1 MTMIPSDLTSRV
13 GEEVTFGDIF
23 RRAWTTHK
31 KYGMTLALYLL
42 VIGLCFI
49 AASCI
54 ISCLVVIGPLALNA
68 LVVVPLMAGLSWSV
82 VLTYDGR
89 APRFND
95 LFLGFRTRF
104 NSLAVIG
111 LIQAGL
117 QLIPIIVTIAVLGM
131 AALSPMT
138 GGRSG
143 GGGFGSWHFEMT
155 RAVLQIGQST
165 YDLLLQIVFF
175 LAPLLVF
182 TVAAP
187 KPVDC
192 IKTNLRILANRPG
205 QFLATFF
212 TPVGLGLLILL
223 LLSPLVIGG
232 IMVLAGSKN
241 VPLGVLLIG
250 LGVLLAIPL
259 MIWVTVFGFFLKAAF
274 FRSVCGYTLAEPQPG
289 APGPFGAAPGT
300 DTPPAPSSPPVA
312 QPVDAWPGDST
323 PPIELPPEVEG
334 PLPFDEPNPYRPD
347 APDDRPPQGG
357 AP

>member
-1 MTMIPSDLTSRV
+1 MTMIPSDLTYRV
-13 GEEVTFGDIF
+13 GEEVTFGDLF

-42 VIGLCFI
+42 AIGLCVV
-49 AASCI
+49 AASCVV
-54 ISCLVVIGPLALNA
+54 SCLVVIGPLALQA

-89 APRFND
+89 APRFDD

-117 QLIPIIVTIAVLGM
+117 QLIPIIATFAILGM
-131 AALSPMT
+131 AALGPMI
-138 GGRSG
+138 GGKGG

-155 RAVLQIGQST
+155 RVVFQLGQSV
-165 YDLLLQIVFF
+165 YDTLLEIVFF

-187 KPVDC
+187 NPVEC
-192 IKTNLRILANRPG
+192 IKTNLRILRNRPG

-212 TPVGLGLLILL
+212 TPVGLMLLILL
-223 LLSPLVIGG
+223 VLSPLLLGG
-232 IMVLAGSKN
+232 VMVLVGSKN
-241 VPLGVLLIG
+241 VPLGALLVG
-250 LGVLLAIPL
+250 LGVLLALPL

-274 FRSVCGYTLAEPQPG
+274 FRSVCGYTLAEPQSG
-289 APGPFGAAPGT
+289 APGPFGAALVTGR
-300 DTPPAPSSPPVA
+300 PPAPSAPPMA

-323 PPIELPPEVEG
+323 TPLALPPEVEG
-334 PLPFDEPNPYRPD
+334 PLPFDGPRADRPD